1 MLTGT
6 LMIDVSVKADNQK
19 DLERISADIRAAL
32 KQVKGVTDSEEVD
45 SDVSDDSGDDS
56 DDE

>member
-1 MLTGT
+1 MITGT
-6 LMIDVSVKADNQK
+6 LMFDVSVEADNQK

-32 KQVKGVTDSEEVD
+32 RTIKGVTDSEEVD
-45 SDVSDDSGDDS
+45 SDVSDS

>member
-1 MLTGT
+1 MFD
-6 LMIDVSVKADNQK
+6 ISVTADNQE

-32 KQVKGVTDSEEVD
+32 KPINGVTDSEEVD
-45 SDVSDDSGDDS
+45 SDVSEEV